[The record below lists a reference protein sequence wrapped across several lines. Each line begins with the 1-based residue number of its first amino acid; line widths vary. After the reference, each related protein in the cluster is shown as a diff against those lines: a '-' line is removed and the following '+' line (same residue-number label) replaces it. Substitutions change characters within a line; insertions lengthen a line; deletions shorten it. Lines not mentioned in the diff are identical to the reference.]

1 MRQDYT
7 VGSNNAKGGVGDES
21 RVIGSFFSPR
31 RVSFKIMKS
40 ELRNLEK
47 SLFIV
52 ICYLSSSKQH
62 SLGHFSSSLEP
73 LFQNESKCETFHMK
87 TSSACSFIF
96 IRMVLHLDSL

>member
-40 ELRNLEK
+40 EPRNLK
-47 SLFIV
+47 KAFLLSSV
-52 ICYLSSSKQH
+52 IC
-62 SLGHFSSSLEP
+62 P
-73 LFQNESKCETFHMK
+73 LQSNTH
-87 TSSACSFIF
+87 
-96 IRMVLHLDSL
+96 

>member
-40 ELRNLEK
+40 ELRNLGKK

-62 SLGHFSSSLEP
+62 SLGHFRVL
-73 LFQNESKCETFHMK
+73 LCLCFK
-87 TSSACSFIF
+87 TSLSAKPFI
-96 IRMVLHLDSL
+96 